1 MLLADEPIQDGDLTH
16 CCNTL
21 KLRTTLNIET
31 SEGNS
36 RPPASFSFF
45 FSSDPTCDLFD
56 WGAEGGGLWVKAG
69 HTVHRGAVLKAS
81 TWTSSVSRVQR
92 RMHEKSP
99 ESVLWRRRHMNNC
112 ILTHWHLQKPL
123 LEKKT
128 AFMFCH
134 ISLKS
139 WRGHGLLE
147 LFGAHV
153 CVYVLL
159 HWIKLWPDQPRPLPL
174 PPLEIKNI
182 KTLKQE
188 IRKKTKLSA
197 ILFYGGEVDMSAQ
210 WDPASNKDQ
219 HFFHCFSFWWQWTWF
234 KDQKKQN
241 SFQIWYIYGSV
252 TFFQFFLFFF

>member
-1 MLLADEPIQDGDLTH
+1 M
-16 CCNTL
+16 
-21 KLRTTLNIET
+21 
-31 SEGNS
+31 S
-36 RPPASFSFF
+36 RGEC
-45 FSSDPTCDLFD
+45 T
-56 WGAEGGGLWVKAG
+56 
-69 HTVHRGAVLKAS
+69 R
-81 TWTSSVSRVQR
+81 RVQSLSSGGDVTWISAFWPTDICR
-92 RMHEKSP
+92 NHYWKK
-99 ESVLWRRRHMNNC
+99 NN
-112 ILTHWHLQKPL
+112 LYV
-123 LEKKT
+123 
-128 AFMFCH
+128 CH

-159 HWIKLWPDQPRPLPL
+159 HIIKLFWPDQPRPLPL
-174 PPLEIKNI
+174 PLEIKNI

-210 WDPASNKDQ
+210 WDPASNMINTFFIVF
-219 HFFHCFSFWWQWTWF
+219 HFRWQWVWF

-252 TFFQFFLFFF
+252 TFFQFFLFFFLNHCVPSVSL